1 MNHRIK
7 ELAEQAGFNI
17 SNDPI
22 DGQDFKDEIEKFSE
36 LIIQDC
42 CNVAR
47 RTILVGSGVNP
58 NTFAGTVTTVREI
71 KKHFRVE
78 E

>member
-1 MNHRIK
+1 MKDRIR

-36 LIIQDC
+36 LIIQEC

-47 RTILVGSGVNP
+47 RTILSGSGVNP
-58 NTFAGTVTTVREI
+58 NTFAGTVTAVQEI
-71 KKHFRVE
+71 KKHFGVE

>member
-1 MNHRIK
+1 MNQRIQ

-22 DGQDFKDEIEKFSE
+22 DGQDFNYEIEKFAE
-36 LIIQDC
+36 LIVKEC
-42 CNVAR
+42 
-47 RTILVGSGVNP
+47 VGLLGPAHSVMTDP
-58 NTFAGTVTTVREI
+58 I
-71 KKHFRVE
+71 KEHFGVE

>member
-1 MNHRIK
+1 MNKI
-7 ELAEQAGFNI
+7 
-17 SNDPI
+17 
-22 DGQDFKDEIEKFSE
+22 IEKLISRSFTDDQGEQFDVEKFAE
-36 LIIQDC
+36 LIIQEC

-58 NTFAGTVTTVREI
+58 NTFAGKVTAVQEI
-71 KKHFRVE
+71 KKHFGVE